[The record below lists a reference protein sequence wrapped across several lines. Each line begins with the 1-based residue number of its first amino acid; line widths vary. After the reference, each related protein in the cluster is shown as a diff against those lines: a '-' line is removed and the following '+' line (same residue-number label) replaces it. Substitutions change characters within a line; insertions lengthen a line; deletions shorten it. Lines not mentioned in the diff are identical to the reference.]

1 MSNNVN
7 VCDQE
12 PMFVV
17 VEKTNTG
24 YNLKNNIVYD
34 GPFAKHKL
42 QRLIGAN
49 HPSLFVSSTNWG
61 NSNKPYISG
70 VVTGKAG
77 VRKIGNTAEPQLM
90 KNDNG
95 YHQLIVAGKPGRLGS
110 LGESASKEQIA
121 NIAGKL
127 STNKRNIPYRGS
139 PLEFKRVLD
148 YIQFYMVKK
157 VNDSKDLY
165 LARPNNA
172 YIMNDIRTTDDFKE
186 VYQNFFI
193 NNNNATLYK
202 NPYFMSFDRIA
213 AFASVIRNIP
223 TIFVRHTPRTFIKID
238 KKDKSTTNVIKL
250 RQLISQDISKI
261 EKIGVN
267 EDRTLTLIKD
277 KKQFPLISKIKNF
290 TWFLNTDNFYKLNLE
305 TKAIVF
311 YYWLFFYPDKYGTQ
325 YTPNI
330 KLIEYALSIQDSF
343 HDFGKDITK
352 FPEIWPNDKNKKNFI
367 NSEKK
372 SENGISSKNIPKTSN
387 THKFLVKLLGIDI
400 YRAVNRYDENVR
412 KTLSITNTREVNS
425 NGEPLTNA
433 GLKVAHLLF
442 LITNIFGHTPSG
454 FSEYCEKYA
463 NNLMGRLVTKN
474 NTFNQAEN
482 KRNNENYKL
491 CKELSENRGCLVIDA
506 IGAPK
511 GANGLGNSSCLK
523 ALSVY
528 HNVGMLD
535 TAGKGLILKWSMIPG
550 VGCPQGIP
558 IIKKRKV
565 RTKNK
570 ATLKARSATAS
581 SLAAAAAEK
590 RLAANAAAKEKAARN
605 AANAAAKEKAA
616 RNARVAKRGRNNR
629 PITPTRDNGQ
639 ETATSNQKR
648 IRTGSKTPARGNG
661 QEMMNI
667 NNPSVTAIP
676 ENPVSARPRTPARGN
691 AEGSPMKLNNQKLFR

>member
-77 VRKIGNTAEPQLM
+77 VRRIGNTAEPQLM

-186 VYQNFFI
+186 VYQNFFR

-238 KKDKSTTNVIKL
+238 KKNNSNNNVNKL
-250 RQLISQDISKI
+250 RQLILEDIREIKNLR
-261 EKIGVN
+261 VN
-267 EDRTLTLIKD
+267 EDRTLTLIKG
-277 KKQFPLISKIKNF
+277 KEQLPLISKIEKF
-290 TWFLNTDNFYKLNLE
+290 TWFLNTDNFYKLSMK

-311 YYWLFFYPDKYGTQ
+311 YYWLFFYPNKDGRQ
-325 YTPNI
+325 NIPNI

-343 HDFGKDITK
+343 HDFGKDIKK
-352 FPEIWPNDKNKKNFI
+352 FPEIWPKENKNNFI
-367 NSEKK
+367 NSGKK
-372 SENGISSKNIPKTSN
+372 SENGISSSNIPNTKN

-412 KTLSITNTREVNS
+412 NTLNKTNNRNVNMS
-425 NGEPLTNA
+425 GRKLTP

-442 LITNIFGHTPSG
+442 LITNIFGHSSSG
-454 FSEYCEKYA
+454 FSEDCEKYA
-463 NNLMGRLVTKN
+463 NILMGRLVTEN
-474 NTFNQAEN
+474 NKFSQINN
-482 KRNNENYKL
+482 VRNNENNRL
-491 CKELSENRGCLVIDA
+491 CNELSSNRGCLVIDA

-535 TAGKGLILKWSMIPG
+535 TAGKDLILKWSMIPG

-558 IIKKRKV
+558 IIKKRK
-565 RTKNK
+565 RQPNAPSASK
-570 ATLKARSATAS
+570 RSAT
-581 SLAAAAAEK
+581 
-590 RLAANAAAKEKAARN
+590 
-605 AANAAAKEKAA
+605 
-616 RNARVAKRGRNNR
+616 V
-629 PITPTRDNGQ
+629 
-639 ETATSNQKR
+639 
-648 IRTGSKTPARGNG
+648 RGN
-661 QEMMNI
+661 
-667 NNPSVTAIP
+667 NNNMIT
-676 ENPVSARPRTPARGN
+676 N
-691 AEGSPMKLNNQKLFR
+691 

>member
-17 VEKTNTG
+17 VEKTDTG

-267 EDRTLTLIKD
+267 KDRTLTLIKD

-290 TWFLNTDNFYKLNLE
+290 TWFLNTDNFYKLSMK

-343 HDFGKDITK
+343 HDFGKKIQK
-352 FPEIWPNDKNKKNFI
+352 FPEIWPQKRKNNFI
-367 NSEKK
+367 NSGKK
-372 SENGISSKNIPKTSN
+372 SENGISSSNIPNTKN

-565 RTKNK
+565 STKEK
-570 ATLKARSATAS
+570 ATFKARSATAS

-590 RLAANAAAKEKAARN
+590 RLVANASAIHRTT
-605 AANAAAKEKAA
+605 
-616 RNARVAKRGRNNR
+616 RKRRA
-629 PITPTRDNGQ
+629 PDNGQ
-639 ETATSNQKR
+639 ETAKTPSSPIPVSGNTAR
-648 IRTGSKTPARGNG
+648 PGTPARGNG

-667 NNPSVTAIP
+667 NNPPVTAIP
-676 ENPVSARPRTPARGN
+676 GTPARGN
-691 AEGSPMKLNNQKLFR
+691 TARRGTPAPSKRPATARR

>member
-17 VEKTNTG
+17 VEKTDTG

-267 EDRTLTLIKD
+267 KDRTLTLIKD

-565 RTKNK
+565 STKEK

-590 RLAANAAAKEKAARN
+590 RLAAKEKVARN
-605 AANAAAKEKAA
+605 AANAAAIH
-616 RNARVAKRGRNNR
+616 RTTRKRRA
-629 PITPTRDNGQ
+629 PDNGQ
-639 ETATSNQKR
+639 ETAKTPSSPIPVSGNTAR
-648 IRTGSKTPARGNG
+648 PGTPARGNG

-667 NNPSVTAIP
+667 NNPPVTAIP
-676 ENPVSARPRTPARGN
+676 GTPARGN
-691 AEGSPMKLNNQKLFR
+691 TARRGTPAPSKRPATARR

>member
-17 VEKTNTG
+17 VEKTDTG

-77 VRKIGNTAEPQLM
+77 VRKIGNTAEPQLI

-267 EDRTLTLIKD
+267 KDRTLTLIKD

-565 RTKNK
+565 STKEK

-590 RLAANAAAKEKAARN
+590 RLAAKEKVARN
-605 AANAAAKEKAA
+605 AANAAAIH
-616 RNARVAKRGRNNR
+616 RTTRKRRA
-629 PITPTRDNGQ
+629 PDNGQ
-639 ETATSNQKR
+639 ETAKTPSSPIPVSGNTAR
-648 IRTGSKTPARGNG
+648 PGTPARGNG

-667 NNPSVTAIP
+667 NNPPVTAIP
-676 ENPVSARPRTPARGN
+676 GTPARGN
-691 AEGSPMKLNNQKLFR
+691 TARRGTPAPSKRPATARR